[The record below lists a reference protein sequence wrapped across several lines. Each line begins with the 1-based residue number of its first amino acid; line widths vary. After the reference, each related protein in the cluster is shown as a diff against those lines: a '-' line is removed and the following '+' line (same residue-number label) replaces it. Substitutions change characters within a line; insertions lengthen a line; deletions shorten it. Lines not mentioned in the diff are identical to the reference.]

1 MLSILFWFIRSVST
15 VQSVLVF
22 AATNQENRRS
32 LLAVKKEKKERKQ
45 KKVKKEKVEKKDDG
59 VNQGSSAAN
68 QGDDVGE
75 NNQAAS
81 GARTFVF
88 VLEKQFPL
96 AFNR

>member
-1 MLSILFWFIRSVST
+1 MIALNLLCVTLSGSVDPFRSNRQACS
-15 VQSVLVF
+15 

-32 LLAVKKEKKERKQ
+32 LLAVKKEKKE
-45 KKVKKEKVEKKDDG
+45 KKETKEKKEKKDDG

-81 GARTFVF
+81 GART
-88 VLEKQFPL
+88 LSCSSRIISL
-96 AFNR
+96 